1 MLRIGL
7 LMLPFVLLGCAAP
20 STTMSIADRASAF
33 LVPHEAIHETTEC
46 IYLHRVRSTR
56 VIDRIGIA
64 YEMPDRKV
72 WLNRPKWGASSLNG
86 YLVMITQGSRNKL
99 CAGDIVQFVDSSLVG
114 FRSAV
119 ALGPF
124 IRSSSSE
131 LQRSDF

>member
-7 LMLPFVLLGCAAP
+7 LMLPFALLGCAAS
-20 STTMSIADRASAF
+20 STTGAIAARFPA
-33 LVPHEAIHETTEC
+33 PNEAVRETTDC
-46 IYLHRVRSTR
+46 INLHRVRSTK
-56 VIDRIGIA
+56 VIDRVGIA

-86 YLVMITQGSRNKL
+86 YLVMVTRGSHNKL
-99 CAGDIVQFVDSSLVG
+99 CSGDIVQFVDSSLIG

-124 IRSSSSE
+124 IRSYSSE
-131 LQRSDF
+131 